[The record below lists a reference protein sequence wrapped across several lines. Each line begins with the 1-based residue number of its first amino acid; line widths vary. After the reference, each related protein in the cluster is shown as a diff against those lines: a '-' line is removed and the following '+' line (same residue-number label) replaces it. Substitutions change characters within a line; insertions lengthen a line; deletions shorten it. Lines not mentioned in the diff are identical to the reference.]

1 MAVNKAQATGTRR
14 IMEWFDRNATTP
26 YFSVWSNTSPSKKE
40 LNFGWYEDDLEAGR
54 SKLEN
59 DLDALEQNGVNE
71 LYTILL
77 HQKKNKDGYIT
88 LDTPY
93 YASLKFRAAELEQPM
108 VMPMN
113 HIAGFNSNQRLES
126 VLEKMMETQ
135 NMILTKLSADEFNE
149 DEDDEDDDQNDMIGG
164 LMKNPEI
171 QAMIMGGIGKIFN
184 LAGEKPVA
192 VAGVTESDEDEVFTI
207 VNSLMDKGVTIDHL
221 RKLNEMSSM
230 KLSSLLLML

>member
-26 YFSVWSNTSPSKKE
+26 YFSVWSNTTPSKKE
-40 LNFGWYEDDLEAGR
+40 LNFGWYEEDLEAGR
-54 SKLEN
+54 NKLEN

-108 VMPMN
+108 IMPMQ
-113 HIAGFNSNQRLES
+113 HIAGMGSNHRLES

-135 NMILTKLSADEFNE
+135 NMILTKLSADEFEEEEEGE
-149 DEDDEDDDQNDMIGG
+149 DENDMIGG

-171 QAMIMGGIGKIFN
+171 QAMILGGIGKIFN
-184 LAGEKPVA
+184 MAGEKPVA

-207 VNSLMDKGVTIDHL
+207 VNSLMDKGVTIEHL
-221 RKLNEMSSM
+221 RKLNDMSSV

>member
-54 SKLEN
+54 NKLEN

-108 VMPMN
+108 VMPMQ
-113 HIAGFNSNQRLES
+113 HIAGMSSNHRLES

-135 NMILTKLSADEFNE
+135 NMILTKLSADEF
-149 DEDDEDDDQNDMIGG
+149 DEEEEGDDENDMIGG

-192 VAGVTESDEDEVFTI
+192 VAGVTELNEDEVFTI
-207 VNSLMDKGVTIDHL
+207 VNSLMDKGVTIEHL
-221 RKLNEMSSM
+221 RKLNEMSSV

>member
-1 MAVNKAQATGTRR
+1 MAAVNKAQATGTRR

-40 LNFGWYEDDLEAGR
+40 LNFGWYEEDLEAGR
-54 SKLEN
+54 NKLEN

-93 YASLKFRAAELEQPM
+93 YASLKFRAAELEQPLI
-108 VMPMN
+108 MPMQ
-113 HIAGFNSNQRLES
+113 HIAGMGSNHRLES

-135 NMILTKLSADEFNE
+135 NMILTKLSADEFE
-149 DEDDEDDDQNDMIGG
+149 DEEDDDDENDMISG
-164 LMKNPEI
+164 LIKKPEI
-171 QAMIMGGIGKIFN
+171 QAMIMAGIGKIFN
-184 LAGEKPVA
+184 LADDKSVA
-192 VAGVTESDEDEVFTI
+192 VAGISEINEDEVFTI
-207 VNSLMDKGVTIDHL
+207 VNSLMDKGVTIEHL
-221 RKLNEMSSM
+221 RKLNDMSSV

>member
-1 MAVNKAQATGTRR
+1 
-14 IMEWFDRNATTP
+14 MEWFDRNATTP
-26 YFSVWSNTSPSKKE
+26 YFSVWSNTTPSKKE
-40 LNFGWYEDDLEAGR
+40 LNFGWYEEDLEAGR
-54 SKLEN
+54 NKLEN

-108 VMPMN
+108 IMPMQ
-113 HIAGFNSNQRLES
+113 HIAGMSSNHRLES

-135 NMILTKLSADEFNE
+135 NMILTKLSADEF
-149 DEDDEDDDQNDMIGG
+149 DEEEEGNDEGDMISG

-192 VAGVTESDEDEVFTI
+192 VAGVTELNEDEVFTI
-207 VNSLMDKGVTIDHL
+207 VNSLMDKGVTIEHL

-230 KLSSLLLML
+230 KLSSLLIML

>member
-26 YFSVWSNTSPSKKE
+26 YFSVWSNTTPSKKE
-40 LNFGWYEDDLEAGR
+40 LNFGWYEEDLEAGR
-54 SKLEN
+54 NKLEN

-108 VMPMN
+108 IMPMQ
-113 HIAGFNSNQRLES
+113 HIAGMGSNHRLES

-135 NMILTKLSADEFNE
+135 NMILTKLSADEFAE
-149 DEDDEDDDQNDMIGG
+149 EEEDDDENDMIGG

-192 VAGVTESDEDEVFTI
+192 VAGVTELNEDEVFTI
-207 VNSLMDKGVTIDHL
+207 VNSLMDKGVTIEHL
-221 RKLNEMSSM
+221 RKLNEMSSV

>member
-26 YFSVWSNTSPSKKE
+26 YFSVWSNTTPSKKE
-40 LNFGWYEDDLEAGR
+40 LNFGWYEEDLEAGR
-54 SKLEN
+54 NKLEN

-108 VMPMN
+108 VMPMQ
-113 HIAGFNSNQRLES
+113 HIAGMSSNHRLEL

-135 NMILTKLSADEFNE
+135 NMILTKLSADEFDE
-149 DEDDEDDDQNDMIGG
+149 EEDDNDENDMIGG

-192 VAGVTESDEDEVFTI
+192 VAGVTELNEDEVFTI
-207 VNSLMDKGVTIDHL
+207 VNSLMDKGVTIEHL
-221 RKLNEMSSM
+221 RKLNEMSSV

>member
-26 YFSVWSNTSPSKKE
+26 YFSVWSNTTPSKKE

-54 SKLEN
+54 NKLEN
-59 DLDALEQNGVNE
+59 DLEALEQNGVNE

-108 VMPMN
+108 VMPMQ

-135 NMILTKLSADEFNE
+135 NMILSRLSQEEFDE
-149 DEDDEDDDQNDMIGG
+149 DEEEEENDVIGG

-184 LAGEKPVA
+184 MAGEKPVA

-207 VNSLMDKGVTIDHL
+207 VNSLMDKGVTIEHL

-230 KLSSLLLML
+230 KLNSLLLML

>member
-26 YFSVWSNTSPSKKE
+26 YFSVWSNTTPSKKE
-40 LNFGWYEDDLEAGR
+40 LNFGWYEEDLEAGR
-54 SKLEN
+54 NKLEN

-108 VMPMN
+108 VMPMQ
-113 HIAGFNSNQRLES
+113 HIAGMSSNHRLES

-135 NMILTKLSADEFNE
+135 NMILTKLSADEFDE
-149 DEDDEDDDQNDMIGG
+149 EEDDNDENDMIGG

-192 VAGVTESDEDEVFTI
+192 VAGVTELNEDEVFTI
-207 VNSLMDKGVTIDHL
+207 VNSLMDKGVTIEHL
-221 RKLNEMSSM
+221 RKLNDMSSV
-230 KLSSLLLML
+230 KLNSLLLML

>member
-1 MAVNKAQATGTRR
+1 
-14 IMEWFDRNATTP
+14 MEWFDRNATTP
-26 YFSVWSNTSPSKKE
+26 YFSVWSNTTPSKKE
-40 LNFGWYEDDLEAGR
+40 LNFGWYEEDLEAGR
-54 SKLEN
+54 NKLEN

-108 VMPMN
+108 VMPMQ
-113 HIAGFNSNQRLES
+113 HIAGMSSNHRLES

-135 NMILTKLSADEFNE
+135 NMILTKLSADEF
-149 DEDDEDDDQNDMIGG
+149 DEEEEGDDENDMIGG

-192 VAGVTESDEDEVFTI
+192 VAGVTELNEDEVFTI
-207 VNSLMDKGVTIDHL
+207 VNSLMDKGVTIEHL
-221 RKLNEMSSM
+221 RKLNEMSSV

>member
-1 MAVNKAQATGTRR
+1 MAVNKAQATGTKR

-26 YFSVWSNTSPSKKE
+26 YFSVWSSTTPSKKE
-40 LNFGWYEDDLEAGR
+40 LNFGWYEEDLEAGR
-54 SKLEN
+54 NKLEN

-108 VMPMN
+108 ILPMQQIGGYNNN
-113 HIAGFNSNQRLES
+113 HRLES

-135 NMILTKLSADEFNE
+135 NMILTRLNE
-149 DEDDEDDDQNDMIGG
+149 QDIEEIEEEEDAPKDVISG
-164 LMKNPEI
+164 LIKNPEI
-171 QAMIMGGIGKIFN
+171 QAMIIGGISKLFN
-184 LAGEKPVA
+184 INNKPVA
-192 VAGVTESDEDEVFTI
+192 VAGVTELNEDEVFAI
-207 VNSLMDKGVTIDHL
+207 VNSLMEKGVTIEHL
-221 RKLNEMSSM
+221 RKLNEMSSV

>member
-26 YFSVWSNTSPSKKE
+26 YFSVWSNTTPSKKE
-40 LNFGWYEDDLEAGR
+40 LNFGWYEEDLEAGR
-54 SKLEN
+54 NKLEN

-108 VMPMN
+108 IMPMQ
-113 HIAGFNSNQRLES
+113 HIAGMSSNHRLES

-135 NMILTKLSADEFNE
+135 NMILTKLSADEF
-149 DEDDEDDDQNDMIGG
+149 DEEEEGDDENDMIGG
-164 LMKNPEI
+164 LIKNPEI

-192 VAGVTESDEDEVFTI
+192 VAGVTELNEDEVFTI
-207 VNSLMDKGVTIDHL
+207 VNSLMDKGVTIEHL
-221 RKLNEMSSM
+221 RKLNDMSSV
-230 KLSSLLLML
+230 KLNSLLLML

>member
-26 YFSVWSNTSPSKKE
+26 YFSVWSNTTPSKKE
-40 LNFGWYEDDLEAGR
+40 LNFGWYEEDLEAGR
-54 SKLEN
+54 NKLEN

-108 VMPMN
+108 VMPMQ
-113 HIAGFNSNQRLES
+113 HIAGMGSNHRLES

-135 NMILTKLSADEFNE
+135 NMILTKLSADEFAEEEEE
-149 DEDDEDDDQNDMIGG
+149 DEESDVIGG

-192 VAGVTESDEDEVFTI
+192 VAGVTELNEDEVFTI
-207 VNSLMDKGVTIDHL
+207 VNSLMDKGVTIEHL
-221 RKLNEMSSM
+221 RKLNEMSSV

>member
-26 YFSVWSNTSPSKKE
+26 YFSVWSNTTPSKKE
-40 LNFGWYEDDLEAGR
+40 LNFGWYEEDLEAGR
-54 SKLEN
+54 NKLEN

-108 VMPMN
+108 IMPMQ
-113 HIAGFNSNQRLES
+113 HIAGMSSNHRLES

-135 NMILTKLSADEFNE
+135 NMILTKLSADEFE
-149 DEDDEDDDQNDMIGG
+149 EEEDDNDENDMIGG

-192 VAGVTESDEDEVFTI
+192 VAGVTELNEDEVFTI
-207 VNSLMDKGVTIDHL
+207 VNSLMDKGVTIEHL
-221 RKLNEMSSM
+221 RKLNEMSSV

>member
-26 YFSVWSNTSPSKKE
+26 YFSVWSNTTPSKKE

-54 SKLEN
+54 NKLEN
-59 DLDALEQNGVNE
+59 DLEALEQNGVNE

-108 VMPMN
+108 VMPMQ

-135 NMILTKLSADEFNE
+135 NMILSRLSQEEF
-149 DEDDEDDDQNDMIGG
+149 DDEEEEEEHDVIGG

-184 LAGEKPVA
+184 MAGEKPVA

-207 VNSLMDKGVTIDHL
+207 VNSLMDKGVTIEHL

-230 KLSSLLLML
+230 KLNSLLLML

>member
-26 YFSVWSNTSPSKKE
+26 YFSVWSNTTPSKKE
-40 LNFGWYEDDLEAGR
+40 LNFGWYEEDLEAGR
-54 SKLEN
+54 NKLEN

-108 VMPMN
+108 IMPMQ
-113 HIAGFNSNQRLES
+113 HIAGMGSNQRLES

-135 NMILTKLSADEFNE
+135 NMILTKLSADEFDENE
-149 DEDDEDDDQNDMIGG
+149 DGEDEGDVIGG

-171 QAMIMGGIGKIFN
+171 QAMIIGGIGKIFN
-184 LAGEKPVA
+184 MAGDKPIA
-192 VAGVTESDEDEVFTI
+192 VAGVTELNEDEVFTI

-230 KLSSLLLML
+230 KLNSLLIML

>member
-26 YFSVWSNTSPSKKE
+26 YFSVWSNSTPSKKE
-40 LNFGWYEDDLEAGR
+40 LNFGWYEEDLEAGR
-54 SKLEN
+54 NKLEN

-108 VMPMN
+108 VMPMQ
-113 HIAGFNSNQRLES
+113 HIAGMSSNHRLES

-135 NMILTKLSADEFNE
+135 NMILTKLSADEFE
-149 DEDDEDDDQNDMIGG
+149 EEEDDNDENDMIGG

-192 VAGVTESDEDEVFTI
+192 VAGVTELNEDEVFTI
-207 VNSLMDKGVTIDHL
+207 VNSLMDKGVTIEHL
-221 RKLNEMSSM
+221 RKLNEMSSV

>member
-26 YFSVWSNTSPSKKE
+26 YFSVWSNTTPSKKE
-40 LNFGWYEDDLEAGR
+40 LNFGWYEEDLEAGR
-54 SKLEN
+54 NKLEN

-108 VMPMN
+108 IMPMQ
-113 HIAGFNSNQRLES
+113 HIAGMGSNHRLES

-135 NMILTKLSADEFNE
+135 NMILTKLSADEF
-149 DEDDEDDDQNDMIGG
+149 DEEEEGDDENDMIGG

-192 VAGVTESDEDEVFTI
+192 VAGVTELNEDEVFTI
-207 VNSLMDKGVTIDHL
+207 VNSLMDKGVTIEHL
-221 RKLNEMSSM
+221 RKLNEMSSV

>member
-26 YFSVWSNTSPSKKE
+26 YFSVWSNTTPSKKE
-40 LNFGWYEDDLEAGR
+40 LNFGWYEEDLEAGR
-54 SKLEN
+54 NKLEN

-108 VMPMN
+108 IMPMQ
-113 HIAGFNSNQRLES
+113 HIAGMGSNHRLES

-135 NMILTKLSADEFNE
+135 NMILTKLSADEFAEEE
-149 DEDDEDDDQNDMIGG
+149 DEDDENDMIGG

-192 VAGVTESDEDEVFTI
+192 VAGVSESDEDEVFTI
-207 VNSLMDKGVTIDHL
+207 VNSLMDKGVTIEHL
-221 RKLNEMSSM
+221 RKLNDMSSV

>member
-26 YFSVWSNTSPSKKE
+26 YFSVWSNTTPSKKE
-40 LNFGWYEDDLEAGR
+40 LNFGWYEEDLEAGR
-54 SKLEN
+54 NKLEN

-108 VMPMN
+108 VMPMQ
-113 HIAGFNSNQRLES
+113 HIAGMSSNHRLEL

-135 NMILTKLSADEFNE
+135 NMILTKLSADEFE
-149 DEDDEDDDQNDMIGG
+149 EEEDDNDENDMIGG

-192 VAGVTESDEDEVFTI
+192 VAGVTELNEDEVFTI
-207 VNSLMDKGVTIDHL
+207 VNSLMDKGVTIEHL
-221 RKLNEMSSM
+221 RKLNEMSSV

>member
-26 YFSVWSNTSPSKKE
+26 YFSVWSNTTPSKKE
-40 LNFGWYEDDLEAGR
+40 LNFGWYEEDLEAGR
-54 SKLEN
+54 NKLEN

-108 VMPMN
+108 IMPMQ
-113 HIAGFNSNQRLES
+113 HIAGMGSNHRLES

-135 NMILTKLSADEFNE
+135 NMILTKLSADEFAEEEEE
-149 DEDDEDDDQNDMIGG
+149 DEESDVIGG

-192 VAGVTESDEDEVFTI
+192 VAGVTELNEDEVFTI
-207 VNSLMDKGVTIDHL
+207 VNSLMDKGVTIEHL
-221 RKLNEMSSM
+221 RKLNEMSSV

>member
-26 YFSVWSNTSPSKKE
+26 YFSVWSNTTPSKKE
-40 LNFGWYEDDLEAGR
+40 LNFGWYEEDLEAGR
-54 SKLEN
+54 NKLEN

-108 VMPMN
+108 IMPMQ
-113 HIAGFNSNQRLES
+113 HIAGMSSNHRLES
-126 VLEKMMETQ
+126 SLEKMMETQ
-135 NMILTKLSADEFNE
+135 NMILTKLSAEEFE
-149 DEDDEDDDQNDMIGG
+149 DEEEGEDEHDMISG
-164 LMKNPEI
+164 LIKKPEI
-171 QAMIMGGIGKIFN
+171 QAMIIGGLSKIFN

-192 VAGVTESDEDEVFTI
+192 VAGVTELNEDEVFTI
-207 VNSLMDKGVTIDHL
+207 VNSLMDKGVTIEHL

-230 KLSSLLLML
+230 KLSSLLIML

>member
-26 YFSVWSNTSPSKKE
+26 YFSVWSNTTPSKKE
-40 LNFGWYEDDLEAGR
+40 LNFGWYEEDLEAGR
-54 SKLEN
+54 NKLEN

-108 VMPMN
+108 IMPMQ
-113 HIAGFNSNQRLES
+113 HIAGMGSNHRLEL

-135 NMILTKLSADEFNE
+135 NMILTKLSADEFAE
-149 DEDDEDDDQNDMIGG
+149 EEDDDDENDMIGG

-192 VAGVTESDEDEVFTI
+192 VAGVSESDEDEVFTI
-207 VNSLMDKGVTIDHL
+207 VNSLMDKGVTIEHL
-221 RKLNEMSSM
+221 RKLNDMSSV

>member
-26 YFSVWSNTSPSKKE
+26 YFSVWSNTTPSKKE
-40 LNFGWYEDDLEAGR
+40 LNFGWYEEDLEAGR
-54 SKLEN
+54 NKLEN

-108 VMPMN
+108 VMPMQ
-113 HIAGFNSNQRLES
+113 HIAGMSSNHRLES

-135 NMILTKLSADEFNE
+135 NMILTKLSADEF
-149 DEDDEDDDQNDMIGG
+149 DEEEEGDDENDMIGG

-192 VAGVTESDEDEVFTI
+192 VAGVTELNEDEVFTI
-207 VNSLMDKGVTIDHL
+207 VNSLMDKGVTLEHL
-221 RKLNEMSSM
+221 RKLNEMSSV

>member
-26 YFSVWSNTSPSKKE
+26 YFSVWSNTTPSKKE

-54 SKLEN
+54 NKLEN
-59 DLDALEQNGVNE
+59 DLEALEQNGVNE

-108 VMPMN
+108 VMPMQ

-135 NMILTKLSADEFNE
+135 NMILSRLSQEEFDEE
-149 DEDDEDDDQNDMIGG
+149 EEEEENDVIGG

-184 LAGEKPVA
+184 MAGEKPVA

-207 VNSLMDKGVTIDHL
+207 VNSLMDKGVTIEHL
-221 RKLNEMSSM
+221 RKLNEMSSV

>member
-26 YFSVWSNTSPSKKE
+26 YFSVWSNTTPSKKE
-40 LNFGWYEDDLEAGR
+40 LNFGWYEEDLEAGR
-54 SKLEN
+54 NKLEN

-108 VMPMN
+108 VMPMQ
-113 HIAGFNSNQRLES
+113 HIAGMSSNHRLES

-135 NMILTKLSADEFNE
+135 NMILTKLSADEF
-149 DEDDEDDDQNDMIGG
+149 DEEEEGDDENDMIGG

-192 VAGVTESDEDEVFTI
+192 VAGVTELNEDEVFTI
-207 VNSLMDKGVTIDHL
+207 INSLMDKGVTIEHL
-221 RKLNEMSSM
+221 RKLNEMSSV

>member
-26 YFSVWSNTSPSKKE
+26 YFSVWSNTTPSKKE

-54 SKLEN
+54 NKLEN
-59 DLDALEQNGVNE
+59 DLEALEQNGVNE

-108 VMPMN
+108 VMPMQ

-135 NMILTKLSADEFNE
+135 NMILSRLSQEEFDEE
-149 DEDDEDDDQNDMIGG
+149 EDDNENDVIGG

-184 LAGEKPVA
+184 MAGEKPVA

-207 VNSLMDKGVTIDHL
+207 VNSLMDKGVTIEHL
-221 RKLNEMSSM
+221 RKLNEMSSV

>member
-26 YFSVWSNTSPSKKE
+26 YFSVWSNTTPSKKE
-40 LNFGWYEDDLEAGR
+40 LNFGWYENDLEAGR
-54 SKLEN
+54 NKLEN
-59 DLDALEQNGVNE
+59 DLEALEQNGVNE

-108 VMPMN
+108 VMPMQ

-135 NMILTKLSADEFNE
+135 NMILSRLSQEEFDEE
-149 DEDDEDDDQNDMIGG
+149 EEEEENDVIGG

-184 LAGEKPVA
+184 MAGEKPVA

-207 VNSLMDKGVTIDHL
+207 VNSLMDKGVTIEHL

-230 KLSSLLLML
+230 KLNSLLLML

>member
-26 YFSVWSNTSPSKKE
+26 YFSVWSNTTPSKKE
-40 LNFGWYEDDLEAGR
+40 LNFGWYEEDLEAGR
-54 SKLEN
+54 NKLEN

-108 VMPMN
+108 IMPMQ
-113 HIAGFNSNQRLES
+113 HIAGMSSNHRLES

-135 NMILTKLSADEFNE
+135 NMILTKLSADEF
-149 DEDDEDDDQNDMIGG
+149 DEEEEGNDEGDMISG

-192 VAGVTESDEDEVFTI
+192 VAGVTELNEDEVFTI
-207 VNSLMDKGVTIDHL
+207 VNSLMDKGVTIEHL

-230 KLSSLLLML
+230 KLSSLLIML